1 MSENLPNQPFAHL
14 RLHTEFSIND
24 GIVTIKP
31 LIARLRKLSM
41 PAVAITDLAN
51 MFSLIK
57 FYSASLKAGIKPV
70 CGCDVLVESDDGSKQ
85 TRLVLLVKNEVGYL
99 SLTKLVSELYTENP
113 SQSEPVVRK
122 SQLLGRVDGLIALSG
137 AQNSDIGIAALAGEK
152 DLAKELLVE
161 WRQLF
166 PESFY
171 LELQRVGR
179 IEEEDYIDAA
189 VALAI
194 ETNTPVVATN
204 DVRFIDQDDFDAH
217 EVRVCINERRTLDD
231 SRRPHNYTN
240 QQYLKSG
247 AEMAELFSD
256 IPEALENAWEI
267 AKRCNLSLELDKP
280 CLPNYP
286 VPEGMSMEEYFSELS
301 FDGLRVRLRSLYGD
315 DYETKDVEKPY
326 WERLEFEL
334 GVINQMGFAGYF
346 LIVMEFIQWSK
357 DNDIPVG
364 PGRGSGAG
372 SIVAYALRIT
382 DLDPLKYDL
391 LFERFLNP
399 ERVSMPDFDVDFCME
414 GRDRVIAHVAELYG
428 KEAVSQII
436 TFGTMAAKAV
446 VRDVARVQGKP
457 YMLADKLSKLIP
469 FEPGITLKK
478 AFEAEP
484 LLGEFVASDEDAQ
497 EIMEMAYKLEGIT
510 RNVGKHAGGVVIAP
524 TKLTDFTPLYCD
536 ESGQGLVTQYDKN
549 DVETAG
555 LVKFDFL
562 GLRTLT
568 IIDWAVKMI
577 NARAGEDEPD
587 IDIAKLPL
595 TDERVY
601 RLLQKGETTAVF
613 QLESRGMK
621 DLIKRQVPNSFE
633 DIIALV
639 ALFRPGPLQSGMVDD
654 FIDRKHGR
662 TQVVYPHA
670 ELEPVLGNTYGVI
683 LYQEQVMQIAQVL
696 ANYSLAGADILRKAM
711 GKKNP
716 EVMAKQRSLFQEG
729 AEARGIDADL
739 AASIFDLMEKFAGY
753 GFNKSHSAA
762 YALVSYQTAWLK
774 THHPACFMAAVLTAE
789 MQNTDK
795 IVTLIDECR
804 SMKLVIV
811 PPDINRGQFNF
822 TVNEKDEIVY
832 GLGAIKGLGEGPVA
846 SILAAREE
854 RPFTNLLDICQRVDS
869 QNVNKRTMEA
879 LILSGS
885 LDNMVEGD
893 LDYARALL
901 SALLPQAMQAA
912 EQSSRNQASG
922 VADMFGEIAPAGTED
937 ADLSASNITV
947 HAWAEQHRLKVE
959 KETLGLWLSGHPI
972 EEFLGEL
979 SHITKNRLVN
989 LRPERVPQTIAGVL
1003 HSIRT
1008 MKNKAGDTIAFLVLD
1023 DGSARFEFSLFAK
1036 EYEKYRETLLKDVI
1050 MVVECTVS
1058 IDDYSGGMRGRGKSV
1073 MTLSEAR
1080 QRNAH
1085 RVALNLESE
1094 SLGSDFCEH
1103 LARILEPYRKQA
1115 EPVDLEE
1122 SVAAN
1127 ASGGGSAPAMSR
1139 AHPHPRQFS
1148 GNGHAASGAVDEGKG
1163 CQVMVRYQRSD
1174 SIGCIMLGQE
1184 WVVSPADDLI
1194 QRLRLEY
1201 GKDKVVLSYK

>member
-1 MSENLPNQPFAHL
+1 MSENSPKQSFAHL

-24 GIVTIKP
+24 GLVTIKP
-31 LIARLRKLSM
+31 LIAKLREHSM

-51 MFSLIK
+51 MFCLIK
-57 FYSASLKAGIKPV
+57 FYSAAIRAGIKPV
-70 CGCDVLVESDDGSKQ
+70 CGCDVLVESDDRSQQ
-85 TRLVLLVKNEVGYL
+85 TRLLLLVKDQTGYL
-99 SLTKLVSELYTENP
+99 SLTKLISELYTENP
-113 SQSEPVVRK
+113 GQSEPIIRK
-122 SQLLGRVDGLIALSG
+122 SMLAGRVDGLIALSG
-137 AQNSDIGIAALAGEK
+137 AQNSDVGAALLRGEPE
-152 DLAKELLVE
+152 LAKELLQQ
-161 WRQLF
+161 WQALF
-166 PESFY
+166 PDSFY
-171 LELQRVGR
+171 LELQRVGKP
-179 IEEEDYIDAA
+179 EEEDYIDAA
-189 VALAI
+189 VLLALGTAC
-194 ETNTPVVATN
+194 PVVATN

-231 SRRPHNYTN
+231 PRRPHNYTD
-240 QQYLKSG
+240 QQYLKSV
-247 AEMAELFSD
+247 AEMTELFAD

-267 AKRCNLSLELDKP
+267 VKRCNLSLDLGTP

-286 VPEGMSMEEYFSELS
+286 VPENMGMEQYFSDLS
-301 FDGLRVRLRSLYGD
+301 SEGLRKRLGSLYGE
-315 DYETKDVEKPY
+315 DYQSQGIEKPY
-326 WERLEFEL
+326 LERLEFEL
-334 GVINQMGFAGYF
+334 QVINQMGFAGYF

-357 DNDIPVG
+357 DNGIPVG

-372 SIVAYALRIT
+372 SIVAYALGIT

-414 GRDRVIAHVAELYG
+414 GRDKVIQHVAELYG
-428 KEAVSQII
+428 KDAVSQII

-457 YMLADKLSKLIP
+457 YALADKLSKLIP
-469 FEPGITLKK
+469 FEPGMTLKK
-478 AFEAEP
+478 AFEDEP
-484 LLGEFVASDEDAQ
+484 LLGEFVDSDEDAQ
-497 EIMEMAYKLEGIT
+497 EIMEMAFKLEGIT

-524 TKLTDFTPLYCD
+524 TKLIDFTPLYCD
-536 ESGQGLVTQYDKN
+536 ESGQGLVTQFDKN

-577 NARAGEDEPD
+577 NDRAADEDAKVD
-587 IDIAKLPL
+587 ITQLPL
-595 TDERVY
+595 TDEKVY
-601 RLLQKGETTAVF
+601 KLLQQGETTAVF

-621 DLIKRQVPNSFE
+621 DLIKRQVPNCFE

-654 FIDRKHGR
+654 FIDRKHGLK
-662 TQVVYPHA
+662 QVEYPHP
-670 ELEPVLGNTYGVI
+670 ELEPVLSNTYGVI

-711 GKKNP
+711 GKKKP
-716 EVMAKQRSLFQEG
+716 EEMAKQRSLFMSG
-729 AEARGIDADL
+729 AEARGIDATL
-739 AASIFDLMEKFAGY
+739 AGSIFDLMEKFAGY

-774 THHPACFMAAVLTAE
+774 THHPACFMAAVLSAD

-804 SMKLVIV
+804 SMELVIV

-822 TVNEKDEIVY
+822 TVNDDDEIIY
-832 GLGAIKGLGEGPVA
+832 GLGAIKGLGEGPVD
-846 SILAAREE
+846 SILAARKE
-854 RPFTNLLDICQRVDS
+854 RPFANLLDICQRVDS

-879 LILSGS
+879 LIRSGT
-885 LDNMVEGD
+885 LDNMVEGNI
-893 LDYARALL
+893 DYSRALL
-901 SALLPQAMQAA
+901 SAMLPQAMQAA
-912 EQSSRNQASG
+912 EQSSRNQACG
-922 VADMFGEIAPAGTED
+922 VDDMFGEIAPAGTED

-947 HAWAEQHRLKVE
+947 RAWAEQHRLNLE

-972 EEFLGEL
+972 DEFLPEL
-979 SHITKNRLVN
+979 KHITRDRLVN
-989 LRPERVPQTIAGVL
+989 LRPERAPQTVAGVL

-1023 DGSARFEFSLFAK
+1023 DRSARFEVSLFAK
-1036 EYEKYRETLLKDVI
+1036 EYEQYRETLQKDVI
-1050 MVVECTVS
+1050 MVVECSVS
-1058 IDDYSGGMRGRGKSV
+1058 VDDYSGGMRGRAKSV

-1080 QRNAH
+1080 KRHAH
-1085 RVALNLESE
+1085 RLAVNLQAE
-1094 SLGSDFCEH
+1094 LLPRGFCEH
-1103 LARILEPYRKQA
+1103 LAQILEPYRKSTRPKA
-1115 EPVDLEE
+1115 MLPAVANGVDGNK
-1122 SVAAN
+1122 VINGA
-1127 ASGGGSAPAMSR
+1127 
-1139 AHPHPRQFS
+1139 
-1148 GNGHAASGAVDEGKG
+1148 GNGYSPESDSPESEG
-1163 CQVMVRYQRSD
+1163 CQVMVQYQRAD

-1184 WVVSPADDLI
+1184 WAVLPSDELI

>member
-70 CGCDVLVESDDGSKQ
+70 CGCDVLVESDDGAKQ

-99 SLTKLVSELYTENP
+99 SLTKLISELYTENP

-122 SQLLGRVDGLIALSG
+122 SQLRGRVDGLIALSG

-152 DLAKELLVE
+152 ELAKKLLVE

-179 IEEEDYIDAA
+179 VEEEDYIDAA
-189 VALAI
+189 VALAL

-256 IPEALENAWEI
+256 IPEALENSWEI

-286 VPEGMSMEEYFSELS
+286 VPEGMSMEEYFSELGS
-301 FDGLRVRLRSLYGD
+301 DGLRVRLRSLYGD

-484 LLGEFVASDEDAQ
+484 LLGEFVDSDEDAQ

-577 NARAGEDEPD
+577 NARAGEDEPA

-670 ELEPVLGNTYGVI
+670 ELEPVLANTYGVI

-716 EVMAKQRSLFQEG
+716 EVMAKQRSLFQAG

-822 TVNEKDEIVY
+822 TVNENDEIVY
-832 GLGAIKGLGEGPVA
+832 GLGAIKGLGEGPVG

-854 RPFTNLLDICQRVDS
+854 RLFTNLLDICQRVDS

-879 LILSGS
+879 LILSGA

-912 EQSSRNQASG
+912 EQSSRNQAGG

-947 HAWAEQHRLKVE
+947 RAWAEQHRLKVE

-972 EEFLGEL
+972 DEFLGEL

-1073 MTLSEAR
+1073 MTLSEER
-1080 QRNAH
+1080 KRNAH

-1103 LARILEPYRKQA
+1103 LARILEPYRKPA
-1115 EPVDLEE
+1115 ELVDSEE
-1122 SVAAN
+1122 TAA
-1127 ASGGGSAPAMSR
+1127 ASGSGGGSGPAMSR
-1139 AHPHPRQFS
+1139 AHPHPGQFP
-1148 GNGHAASGAVDEGKG
+1148 GNCHAASAADDVGEG

>member
-1 MSENLPNQPFAHL
+1 MSENSTHQSFAHL

-24 GIVTIKP
+24 GLVTVKP
-31 LIARLRKLSM
+31 LIARLRALSM
-41 PAVAITDLAN
+41 PAVAITDLSN

-57 FYSASLKAGIKPV
+57 FYSAALKTGIKPV
-70 CGCDVLVESDDGSKQ
+70 CGCDVLVESDDRSKQ
-85 TRLVLLVKNEVGYL
+85 TRLVLLVKNQAGYL
-99 SLTKLVSELYTENP
+99 SLTKLISELYTENP

-122 SQLLGRVDGLIALSG
+122 SALAGRVDGLIALSG
-137 AQNSDIGIAALAGEK
+137 AQNSDVGSALLAEEPE
-152 DLAKELLVE
+152 LAKKLLQQWQE
-161 WRQLF
+161 LF
-166 PESFY
+166 PDSFY
-171 LELQRVGR
+171 LELQRVGKP
-179 IEEEDYIDAA
+179 EEEDYIDAA
-189 VALAI
+189 VLLAL
-194 ETNTPVVATN
+194 ETACPVVASN

-217 EVRVCINERRTLDD
+217 EVRVCINERRTLNDP
-231 SRRPHNYTN
+231 RRPHNYTE
-240 QQYLKSG
+240 QQYLKS
-247 AEMAELFSD
+247 AQEMAKLFED
-256 IPEALENAWEI
+256 IPEAIENAWEI
-267 AKRCNLSLELDKP
+267 VKRCNLTLKLGKP

-286 VPEGMSMEEYFSELS
+286 VPDNMEMEQYFSDLS
-301 FDGLRVRLRSLYGD
+301 SEGLKKRLSSLYGE
-315 DYETKDVEKPY
+315 DYQSQDIEQPY
-326 WERLEFEL
+326 WERLRFEL

-346 LIVMEFIQWSK
+346 LIVMEFIQWSR
-357 DNDIPVG
+357 DNGIPVG

-372 SIVAYALRIT
+372 SIVAYALGIT

-414 GRDRVIAHVAELYG
+414 GRDRVIQHVAELYG
-428 KEAVSQII
+428 KDAVAQII

-446 VRDVARVQGKP
+446 VRDVARVQSKP
-457 YMLADKLSKLIP
+457 YALADKLSKLIP
-469 FEPGITLKK
+469 FEPGMTLKK
-478 AFEAEP
+478 AFEVEP
-484 LLGEFVASDEDAQ
+484 LLGEFVDSDEDAQ

-536 ESGQGLVTQYDKN
+536 EAGQGLVTQFDKN

-577 NARAGEDEPD
+577 NARAAEGEAKVD
-587 IDIAKLPL
+587 ISRLPL
-595 TDERVY
+595 TDEKVY
-601 RLLQKGETTAVF
+601 KLLQKGETTAIF

-621 DLIKRQVPNSFE
+621 DLIKRQVPNCFE

-662 TQVVYPHA
+662 TRVVYPHP
-670 ELEPVLGNTYGVI
+670 ELEPVLSNTYGVI

-716 EVMAKQRSLFQEG
+716 QEMAKQRSLFLAG
-729 AEARGIDADL
+729 AAARDIDADL
-739 AASIFDLMEKFAGY
+739 AESIFDLMEKFAGY

-774 THHPACFMAAVLTAE
+774 THYPACFMAAVLSAD

-811 PPDINRGQFNF
+811 PPDVNRGQFNF
-822 TVNEKDEIVY
+822 TVNDRDEIVY
-832 GLGAIKGLGEGPVA
+832 GLGAIKGLGEGPVD
-846 SILAAREE
+846 SILAAREQ

-879 LILSGS
+879 LIRSGA
-885 LDNMVEGD
+885 LDNMVAGD
-893 LDYARALL
+893 LDYSRALL

-912 EQSSRNQASG
+912 EQSNRNHASG
-922 VADMFGEIAPAGTED
+922 VDDMFGEIAPAGTED
-937 ADLSASNITV
+937 ADLSASNIKV
-947 HAWAEQHRLKVE
+947 RAWAEQHRLNVE

-972 EEFLGEL
+972 DEFLPEL
-979 SHITKNRLVN
+979 SHITKDRLVN
-989 LRPERVPQTIAGVL
+989 LRPERGPQTVAGVL

-1023 DGSARFEFSLFAK
+1023 DRSARLEVSLFAK
-1036 EYEKYRETLLKDVI
+1036 EYEKYRETLQKDLI
-1050 MVVECTVS
+1050 MVVECTVNV
-1058 IDDYSGGMRGRGKSV
+1058 DDYSGGMRGRGKSV

-1080 QRNAH
+1080 KRYAH
-1085 RVALNLESE
+1085 RVALNLQAE
-1094 SLGSDFCEH
+1094 SLSSGFCEH
-1103 LARILEPYRKQA
+1103 LARILEPYRKPNVHPA
-1115 EPVDLEE
+1115 SVEPVSSLPAAGVDRSSGQNEGR
-1122 SVAAN
+1122 SVNFGNNGQLQSPAEAE
-1127 ASGGGSAPAMSR
+1127 AP
-1139 AHPHPRQFS
+1139 
-1148 GNGHAASGAVDEGKG
+1148 G

-1184 WVVSPADDLI
+1184 WTVSPADDLI

>member
-1 MSENLPNQPFAHL
+1 MSENLPNPPFVHL

-57 FYSASLKAGIKPV
+57 FYTASLKAGIKPV

-99 SLTKLVSELYTENP
+99 SLTKLISELYTENP
-113 SQSEPVVRK
+113 SQSEPSVYK
-122 SQLLGRVDGLIALSG
+122 SQLAGRVDGLIALSG
-137 AQNSDIGIAALAGEK
+137 AQNSDIGLALLAGEK
-152 DLAKELLVE
+152 DLAKELLAE
-161 WRQLF
+161 WELLF
-166 PESFY
+166 PQSFY
-171 LELQRVGR
+171 LELQRVGKA
-179 IEEEDYIDAA
+179 EEEDYIDAA

-194 ETNTPVVATN
+194 ETNSPVVATN

-231 SRRPHNYTN
+231 SRRPRNYTD
-240 QQYLKSG
+240 QQYLKSRE
-247 AEMAELFSD
+247 EMGELFSD
-256 IPEALENAWEI
+256 IPEALENSWEI
-267 AKRCNLSLELDKP
+267 VKRCNLSLVLNKP

-286 VPEGMSMEEYFSELS
+286 VPEGMDMEQYFSELS
-301 FDGLRVRLRSLYGD
+301 SDGLIQRLRSLYGD

-326 WERLEFEL
+326 WERLKFEL

-372 SIVAYALRIT
+372 SIVAYSLRIT

-399 ERVSMPDFDVDFCME
+399 ERVSMPDFDVDFCIE

-428 KEAVSQII
+428 KDAVSQII

-478 AFEAEP
+478 AFEVEP
-484 LLGEFVASDEDAQ
+484 LLGEFVDSDEDAQ

-536 ESGQGLVTQYDKN
+536 ESGQGLVTQFDKN

-568 IIDWAVKMI
+568 IIDCAVKMI
-577 NARAGEDEPD
+577 NARAAEGEPLVD
-587 IDIAKLPL
+587 ISKLLL

-601 RLLQKGETTAVF
+601 RLLQQGKTTAIF

-621 DLIKRQVPNSFE
+621 DLIKRQVPGSFE

-716 EVMAKQRSLFQEG
+716 EVMAKQRSLFQAG

-804 SMKLVIV
+804 SMQLVIV

-822 TVNEKDEIVY
+822 TVNEKEEIVY
-832 GLGAIKGLGEGPVA
+832 GLGAIKGLGEGPVC
-846 SILAAREE
+846 SILAAREAG
-854 RPFTNLLDICQRVDS
+854 PFMNLLDICHRVDT

-879 LILSGS
+879 LVRSGA

-922 VADMFGEIAPAGTED
+922 VEDMFGEIAPAGTED

-947 HAWAEQHRLKVE
+947 RAWAEQHRLKVE

-972 EEFLGEL
+972 DEFLDEL

-989 LRPERVPQTIAGVL
+989 LRPERGPQTIAGVL

-1023 DGSARFEFSLFAK
+1023 DSSARFEFSLFAK
-1036 EYEKYRETLLKDVI
+1036 EYEKYRETLHKDVI
-1050 MVVECTVS
+1050 MVVECAVS

-1073 MTLSEAR
+1073 MTLSQAR
-1080 QRNAH
+1080 KRNAH

-1094 SLGSDFCEH
+1094 SLSSDFCEH
-1103 LARILEPYRKQA
+1103 LARILEPYRK
-1115 EPVDLEE
+1115 PVEVLEVE
-1122 SVAAN
+1122 GVAV
-1127 ASGGGSAPAMSR
+1127 ASGSEGSSAAGISTR
-1139 AHPHPRQFS
+1139 HQHAGQFPPNS
-1148 GNGHAASGAVDEGKG
+1148 HAVWGAADEGEG
-1163 CQVMVRYQRSD
+1163 CQVMVRYQRAD

>member
-1 MSENLPNQPFAHL
+1 MSENSPNLPFVHL

-24 GIVTIKP
+24 GIVAIEP
-31 LIARLRKLSM
+31 LIAKLREFSM

-57 FYSASLKAGIKPV
+57 FYTSSLKAGIKPV
-70 CGCDVLVESDDGSKQ
+70 CGCDVLVESDDQSKQ
-85 TRLVLLVKNEVGYL
+85 TRLVLLVKNKVGYL
-99 SLTKLVSELYTENP
+99 SLTKLISELYTENL
-113 SQSEPVVRK
+113 SQSEPALRK
-122 SQLLGRVDGLIALSG
+122 SQLTGRVDGLIALSG
-137 AQNSDIGIAALAGEK
+137 AQNSDIGLALLADEK
-152 DLAKELLVE
+152 DLAKELLAE
-161 WRQLF
+161 WQQLF

-171 LELQRVGR
+171 LELQRVGKA
-179 IEEEDYIDAA
+179 EEEDYIDAA

-204 DVRFIDQDDFDAH
+204 DVRFIHQDDFDAH

-231 SRRPHNYTN
+231 SRRPHNYTD
-240 QQYLKSG
+240 QQYLKTG
-247 AEMAELFSD
+247 YEMAELFSD
-256 IPEALENAWEI
+256 IPEALENAWEVV
-267 AKRCNLSLELDKP
+267 KRCNLSLVLDKP

-286 VPEGMSMEEYFSELS
+286 VPEDMGMEEYFSKLS
-301 FDGLRVRLRSLYGD
+301 SEGLRERLRSLYGL
-315 DYETKDVEKPY
+315 DYETKGVEKAY
-326 WERLEFEL
+326 WERLKFEL

-372 SIVAYALRIT
+372 SIVAYVLRIT

-399 ERVSMPDFDVDFCME
+399 ERVSMPDFDVDFCTE
-414 GRDRVIAHVAELYG
+414 GRDRVIQHVTDLYG
-428 KEAVSQII
+428 KDAVSQII

-478 AFEAEP
+478 AFEIEP
-484 LLGEFVASDEDAQ
+484 LLGEFVDSDEDAQ

-536 ESGQGLVTQYDKN
+536 ESGQGLVTQFDKN

-577 NARAGEDEPD
+577 NARAAEGEPPVD
-587 IDIAKLPL
+587 ITKLPL

-601 RLLQKGETTAVF
+601 RLLQKGETTAIF
-613 QLESRGMK
+613 QLESRGMQ

-670 ELEPVLGNTYGVI
+670 ELEQVLGNTYGVI
-683 LYQEQVMQIAQVL
+683 LYQEQVMQIAQIL

-711 GKKNP
+711 GKKDP
-716 EVMAKQRSLFQEG
+716 DVMARQRALFQEG

-774 THHPACFMAAVLTAE
+774 THHPACFMAAVLTADME
-789 MQNTDK
+789 KTDK
-795 IVTLIDECR
+795 VVILINECR
-804 SMKLVIV
+804 SMKLTIV
-811 PPDINRGQFNF
+811 PPDINLGQFNF
-822 TVNEKDEIVY
+822 TVNEKGEIVY
-832 GLGAIKGLGEGPVA
+832 GLGAIKGLGEGPVG
-846 SILAAREE
+846 SILAAREDK
-854 RPFTNLLDICQRVDS
+854 PFTNLLDLCQRVNK

-879 LILSGS
+879 LIRSGA
-885 LDNMVEGD
+885 LDNMVEGN

-922 VADMFGEIAPAGTED
+922 VEDMFGEIAPAGTEN

-947 HAWAEQHRLKVE
+947 RAWAEQHRLKLG

-972 EEFLGEL
+972 DEFLEEL
-979 SHITKNRLVN
+979 SHITKTRLIN
-989 LRPERVPQTIAGVL
+989 LRPERGPQSIAGVL

-1023 DGSARFEFSLFAK
+1023 DSSSRFEFSLFAK
-1036 EYEKYRETLLKDVI
+1036 EYEKYREVLQKDVI

-1058 IDDYSGGMRGRGKSV
+1058 IDDYSGGMRGRGKSI
-1073 MTLSEAR
+1073 MTLSQTRKLNAR
-1080 QRNAH
+1080 C
-1085 RVALNLESE
+1085 VALNLESK
-1094 SLGSDFCEH
+1094 SLDSDFCEH
-1103 LARILEPYRKQA
+1103 LARILEPYRKPA
-1115 EPVDLEE
+1115 GLLDVEGS
-1122 SVAAN
+1122 SVAN
-1127 ASGGGSAPAMSR
+1127 GSGGSSASSTKAP
-1139 AHPHPRQFS
+1139 HPHTKPFTSIGQVTW
-1148 GNGHAASGAVDEGKG
+1148 GAVDEGEG
-1163 CQVMVRYQRSD
+1163 CKVVVRYQRAD
-1174 SIGCIMLGQE
+1174 SVGCIVLGQE
-1184 WVVSPADDLI
+1184 WIVSPADELI

>member
-1 MSENLPNQPFAHL
+1 MSEKLPNQPFAHL

-24 GIVTIKP
+24 GLVTIKP
-31 LIARLRKLSM
+31 LIAKLRELSM
-41 PAVAITDLAN
+41 PAVAVTDLAN

-70 CGCDVLVESDDGSKQ
+70 CGCDVLVESDDRSKQ
-85 TRLVLLVKNEVGYL
+85 TRLVLLVKNEGGYL

-122 SQLLGRVDGLIALSG
+122 SQLAGRVDGLIALSG
-137 AQNSDIGIAALAGEK
+137 AQNSDIGLALLAGEK
-152 DLAKELLVE
+152 NLAKKLLDE
-161 WRQLF
+161 WRELF
-166 PESFY
+166 ADSFY

-179 IEEEDYIDAA
+179 VEEEDYIDGA

-194 ETNTPVVATN
+194 ETDTPVVATN
-204 DVRFIDQDDFDAH
+204 DVRFIAQDDFDAH

-240 QQYLKSG
+240 QQYLKTS
-247 AEMAELFSD
+247 AEMATLFSD

-267 AKRCNLSLELDKP
+267 VKRCNLSLELDKP

-286 VPEGMSMEEYFSELS
+286 VPEGMGMEQYFSELS
-301 FDGLRVRLRSLYGD
+301 SEGLRERLCSLYGD

-372 SIVAYALRIT
+372 SIVAYALKIT

-399 ERVSMPDFDVDFCME
+399 ERVSMPDFDVDFCIE
-414 GRDRVIAHVAELYG
+414 GRDRVIQHVAELYG
-428 KEAVSQII
+428 KDAVSQII

-478 AFEAEP
+478 AFEVEP
-484 LLGEFVASDEDAQ
+484 LLGEFVDSDEDAQ

-536 ESGQGLVTQYDKN
+536 EAGQGLVTQFDKN

-577 NARAGEDEPD
+577 NGRAAEGVPPVD
-587 IDIAKLPL
+587 ISKLPL
-595 TDERVY
+595 NDERVY
-601 RLLQKGETTAVF
+601 RLLQKGETTAIF

-662 TQVVYPHA
+662 TQVVYPHE
-670 ELEPVLGNTYGVI
+670 ELAPVLSNTYGVI

-716 EVMAKQRSLFQEG
+716 EVMARQRTLFQQG

-774 THHPACFMAAVLTAE
+774 THYPACFMAAVLTAE

-832 GLGAIKGLGEGPVA
+832 GLGAIKGLGEGPVG

-854 RPFTNLLDICQRVDS
+854 RLFTNLLDICQRVDS

-879 LILSGS
+879 LIRSGA

-893 LDYARALL
+893 LDYARSLL

-922 VADMFGEIAPAGTED
+922 VEDMFGEIAPAGTED

-947 HAWAEQHRLKVE
+947 RAWAEQHRLKVE

-972 EEFLGEL
+972 DEFLDEL

-989 LRPERVPQTIAGVL
+989 LRPERGPQTIAGVL

-1023 DGSARFEFSLFAK
+1023 DSSARFEFSLFAK
-1036 EYEKYRETLLKDVI
+1036 EYEKYRETLQKDVI
-1050 MVVECTVS
+1050 VVVECTVS

-1080 QRNAH
+1080 KRNAY

-1094 SLGSDFCEH
+1094 SLGSDFCKHLEH
-1103 LARILEPYRKQA
+1103 ILEPYRKPA
-1115 EPVDLEE
+1115 EIVELAGSAAANGADSG
-1122 SVAAN
+1122 SVAGMN
-1127 ASGGGSAPAMSR
+1127 NR
-1139 AHPHPRQFS
+1139 HPHPGQFS
-1148 GNGHAASGAVDEGKG
+1148 PNGPAAWGAADEGEG

-1184 WVVSPADDLI
+1184 WAVSPADDLI

>member
-1 MSENLPNQPFAHL
+1 MSENSPNQPFAHL

-24 GIVTIKP
+24 GLVTINP
-31 LIARLRKLSM
+31 LIAKLRELSM

-57 FYSASLKAGIKPV
+57 FYSASLRAGIKPV
-70 CGCDVLVESDDGSKQ
+70 CGCDVLVESDDRSKQ
-85 TRLVLLVKNEVGYL
+85 TRLVLLVRNEVGYL
-99 SLTKLVSELYTENP
+99 SLTKLISELYTENP
-113 SQSEPVVRK
+113 NQTEPVVRK
-122 SQLLGRVDGLIALSG
+122 SQLEGRVEGLIALSG
-137 AQNSDIGIAALAGEK
+137 AQHSDVGLALLAGEK
-152 DLAKELLVE
+152 ELAKELLAE

-166 PESFY
+166 PDSFY

-179 IEEEDYIDAA
+179 IEEEDYIEAA
-189 VALAI
+189 IALAI

-240 QQYLKSG
+240 QQYLKSSS
-247 AEMAELFSD
+247 EMAELFND
-256 IPEALENAWEI
+256 VPEALENAWEI
-267 AKRCNLSLELDKP
+267 VKRCNLSLVLDKP

-286 VPEGMSMEEYFSELS
+286 VPAGMGMEQYFSELS
-301 FDGLRVRLRSLYGD
+301 SEGLRARLRSLYGD
-315 DYETKDVEKPY
+315 DYESKDVEKPY

-357 DNDIPVG
+357 DNGIPVG

-414 GRDRVIAHVAELYG
+414 GRDRVIQHVAELYG
-428 KEAVSQII
+428 KDAVSQII

-457 YMLADKLSKLIP
+457 YALADKLSKLIP

-484 LLGEFVASDEDAQ
+484 MLGEFVDSDEDAQ

-536 ESGQGLVTQYDKN
+536 ESGQGLVTQFDKN

-577 NARAGEDEPD
+577 NERAAEGVPPVD
-587 IDIAKLPL
+587 ITTLPL

-621 DLIKRQVPNSFE
+621 DLIKRQVPNCFE

-662 TQVVYPHA
+662 TQVVYPHP
-670 ELEPVLGNTYGVI
+670 ELEPVLSNTYGVI

-716 EVMAKQRSLFQEG
+716 EVMAKQRTLFQEG
-729 AEARGIDADL
+729 AEARAIDADL

-774 THHPACFMAAVLTAE
+774 THYPACFMAAVLSAD

-832 GLGAIKGLGEGPVA
+832 GLGAIKGLGEGPVG

-854 RPFTNLLDICQRVDS
+854 KPFTNLLDICQRVDT

-879 LILSGS
+879 LIRSGA
-885 LDNMVEGD
+885 LDNMVEGE

-901 SALLPQAMQAA
+901 SAMLPQAMQAA
-912 EQSSRNQASG
+912 EQASRNQASG
-922 VADMFGEIAPAGTED
+922 VDDMFGEIAPAGTED

-947 HAWAEQHRLKVE
+947 RAWAEQHRLSVE

-972 EEFLGEL
+972 DEFLDEL
-979 SHITKNRLVN
+979 SHITKDRLVN
-989 LRPERVPQTIAGVL
+989 LRPERGPQTIAGVL

-1023 DGSARFEFSLFAK
+1023 DRSARFELSLFAK
-1036 EYEKYRETLLKDVI
+1036 EYEKYRETLQKDVI

-1080 QRNAH
+1080 KRNAH
-1085 RVALNLESE
+1085 RVAVNLESE
-1094 SLGSDFCEH
+1094 SLSSNFCEH
-1103 LARILEPYRKQA
+1103 LARILEPYRKPA
-1115 EPVDLEE
+1115 EASLTQD
-1122 SVAAN
+1122 SVATVNMVSNGSAQQQPPPPPP
-1127 ASGGGSAPAMSR
+1127 SQFPGGGSVLEP
-1139 AHPHPRQFS
+1139 
-1148 GNGHAASGAVDEGKG
+1148 GADEGGG

-1174 SIGCIMLGQE
+1174 SIGCIMLGDE
-1184 WVVSPADDLI
+1184 WVVSPTDDLI

>member
-1 MSENLPNQPFAHL
+1 MSENLPNPPFAHL

-31 LIARLRKLSM
+31 LIARLRENSM

-57 FYSASLKAGIKPV
+57 FYTASLKAGIKPV

-85 TRLVLLVKNEVGYL
+85 TRLVLLVKSQAGYL
-99 SLTKLVSELYTENP
+99 SLTKLISELYTENP
-113 SQSEPVVRK
+113 SQSEPCVCK
-122 SQLLGRVDGLIALSG
+122 SQLAGRVDGLIALSG
-137 AQNSDIGIAALAGEK
+137 AQNSDIGQALLADEK

-161 WRQLF
+161 WQQLF
-166 PESFY
+166 PENFY
-171 LELQRVGR
+171 LELQRVGKA
-179 IEEEDYIDAA
+179 EEEDYIDAA

-204 DVRFIDQDDFDAH
+204 DVRFLDQNDFDAH

-231 SRRPHNYTN
+231 SRRPHNYTD
-240 QQYLKSG
+240 QQYLKTRD
-247 AEMAELFSD
+247 EMGELFSD
-256 IPEALENAWEI
+256 IPEALENSWEI
-267 AKRCNLSLELDKP
+267 VKRCNLSLVLDKP

-286 VPEGMSMEEYFSELS
+286 VPKGMDMEQYFSELS
-301 FDGLRVRLRSLYGD
+301 SDGLRDRLRSLFGD

-399 ERVSMPDFDVDFCME
+399 ERVSMPDFDVDFCIE

-469 FEPGITLKK
+469 FEPGMTLKK
-478 AFEAEP
+478 AFEVEP
-484 LLGEFVASDEDAQ
+484 LLGEFVDSDEDAQ

-536 ESGQGLVTQYDKN
+536 ESGQGLVTQFDKN

-577 NARAGEDEPD
+577 NARAADGVPPVD
-587 IDIAKLPL
+587 ITKLPL

-601 RLLQKGETTAVF
+601 RLLQKGETTAIF

-662 TQVVYPHA
+662 THVVYPHA

-711 GKKNP
+711 GKKDP
-716 EVMAKQRSLFQEG
+716 AVMAKQRTLFQTG

-774 THHPACFMAAVLTAE
+774 THYPACFMAAVLTAE

-811 PPDINRGQFNF
+811 PPDINLGQFNF

-832 GLGAIKGLGEGPVA
+832 GLGAIKGLGEGPVG
-846 SILAAREE
+846 SILAARQEL
-854 RPFTNLLDICQRVDS
+854 PFTNLLDICQRVDK

-879 LILSGS
+879 LIRSGA

-893 LDYARALL
+893 LDYARSLL

-922 VADMFGEIAPAGTED
+922 VEDMFGDIAPAGTED

-947 HAWAEQHRLKVE
+947 LAWAEQHRLKVE

-972 EEFLGEL
+972 DEFLDEL

-989 LRPERVPQTIAGVL
+989 LRPERGPQTIAGVL

-1023 DGSARFEFSLFAK
+1023 DSSSRFEFSLFAK
-1036 EYEKYRETLLKDVI
+1036 EYEQYRETLVKDVI
-1050 MVVECTVS
+1050 MVVECAVS
-1058 IDDYSGGMRGRGKSV
+1058 TDDYSGGMRGRGKSI
-1073 MTLSEAR
+1073 MTLSQAR
-1080 QRNAH
+1080 KRNAH
-1085 RVALNLESE
+1085 RLALNLESA
-1094 SLGSDFCEH
+1094 SLGSDFCAH
-1103 LARILEPYRKQA
+1103 LARILEPYRKPA
-1115 EPVDLEE
+1115 ELAEVEN
-1122 SVAAN
+1122 SATAN
-1127 ASGGGSAPAMSR
+1127 GLGGSSAPGISTR
-1139 AHPHPRQFS
+1139 HPHPGQFP
-1148 GNGHAASGAVDEGKG
+1148 ASAQPAWGTADAGEG

>member
-31 LIARLRKLSM
+31 LIARLRELSM

-57 FYSASLKAGIKPV
+57 FYTASLSSGIKPV

-99 SLTKLVSELYTENP
+99 SLTKLISELYTENR
-113 SQSEPVVRK
+113 SQSEPSVCK
-122 SQLLGRVDGLIALSG
+122 SQLAGRVDGLIALSG
-137 AQNSDIGIAALAGEK
+137 AQNSDIGLALLADEK
-152 DLAKELLVE
+152 DLAKELLAE
-161 WRQLF
+161 WEELF
-166 PESFY
+166 PQSFY
-171 LELQRVGR
+171 LELQRVGKV
-179 IEEEDYIDAA
+179 EEEDYIDAA

-194 ETNTPVVATN
+194 ETNSPVVATN

-231 SRRPHNYTN
+231 SRRPHNYTD
-240 QQYLKSG
+240 QQYLKTRD
-247 AEMAELFSD
+247 EMAQLFSD
-256 IPEALENAWEI
+256 IPEALENSWEI
-267 AKRCNLSLELDKP
+267 VKRCNLSLVLDKP

-286 VPEGMSMEEYFSELS
+286 VPEGMSMEQYFSELS
-301 FDGLRVRLRSLYGD
+301 SDGLRERLRSLFGA
-315 DYETKDVEKPY
+315 DYEAKDVEKPY

-399 ERVSMPDFDVDFCME
+399 ERVSMPDFDVDFCIE
-414 GRDRVIAHVAELYG
+414 GRDRVIQHVAELYG
-428 KEAVSQII
+428 KDAVSQII

-478 AFEAEP
+478 AFEVEP
-484 LLGEFVASDEDAQ
+484 LLGEFVDSDEDAQ

-536 ESGQGLVTQYDKN
+536 ESGQGLVTQFDKN

-568 IIDWAVKMI
+568 IIDCAVKMI
-577 NARAGEDEPD
+577 NARAAEGEPSVD
-587 IDIAKLPL
+587 ITKLPL

-601 RLLQKGETTAVF
+601 RLLQKGKTTAIF

-621 DLIKRQVPNSFE
+621 DLIKRQVPSSFE

-716 EVMAKQRSLFQEG
+716 EVMAKQRSLFQTG

-804 SMKLVIV
+804 SMQLVIV

-832 GLGAIKGLGEGPVA
+832 GLGAIRGLGEGPVG

-854 RPFTNLLDICQRVDS
+854 RPFTNLLDICQRVDT
-869 QNVNKRTMEA
+869 QNVNRRTMEA
-879 LILSGS
+879 LVRSGA

-922 VADMFGEIAPAGTED
+922 VEDMFGEIAPAGTED

-947 HAWAEQHRLKVE
+947 RAWAEQHRLKVE
-959 KETLGLWLSGHPI
+959 KDTLGLWLSGHPI
-972 EEFLGEL
+972 DEFLDEL

-989 LRPERVPQTIAGVL
+989 LRPERGPQTIAGVL

-1023 DGSARFEFSLFAK
+1023 DSSGRFEFSLFAK
-1036 EYEKYRETLLKDVI
+1036 EYEKYRETLHKDVI
-1050 MVVECTVS
+1050 MVVECAVS

-1073 MTLSEAR
+1073 MTLSQAR
-1080 QRNAH
+1080 KRNAH
-1085 RVALNLESE
+1085 RVALNLESG
-1094 SLGSDFCEH
+1094 SLGSNFCEH
-1103 LARILEPYRKQA
+1103 LARILEPYRKPA
-1115 EPVDLEE
+1115 ELLELE
-1122 SVAAN
+1122 GAVVAT
-1127 ASGGGSAPAMSR
+1127 GVGGSSIPGIDTR
-1139 AHPHPRQFS
+1139 HQHPGQFPPS
-1148 GNGHAASGAVDEGKG
+1148 GHADWGSVDEGEG
-1163 CQVMVRYQRSD
+1163 CQVMVRYQRAD

>member
-1 MSENLPNQPFAHL
+1 MSENSPNTPFAHL

-24 GIVTIKP
+24 GLVTIKP
-31 LIARLRKLSM
+31 LIKKLRELSM
-41 PAVAITDLAN
+41 PSVAITDLAN

-57 FYSASLKAGIKPV
+57 FYSAALKAGIKPV
-70 CGCDVLVESDDGSKQ
+70 CGCDVLVESDDRSQQ
-85 TRLVLLVKNEVGYL
+85 TRLVLLVKDEAGYL
-99 SLTKLVSELYTENP
+99 SLTNLVSELYTENP

-122 SQLLGRVDGLIALSG
+122 SALAGRVDGLIALSG
-137 AQNSDIGIAALAGEK
+137 AQNSDIGTALLAGEK
-152 DLAKELLVE
+152 GLAEKLLHE
-161 WRQLF
+161 WQELF
-166 PESFY
+166 PGSFY

-179 IEEEDYIDAA
+179 PEEEDYIDAA
-189 VALAI
+189 IALALK
-194 ETNTPVVATN
+194 TGTPVVATN
-204 DVRFIDQDDFDAH
+204 DVRFIDEDDFDAH

-240 QQYLKSG
+240 QQYLKSS

-267 AKRCNLSLELDKP
+267 VKRCNLVLELGKP

-286 VPEGMSMEEYFSELS
+286 VPEGMSMEQYFSDLS
-301 FDGLRVRLRSLYGD
+301 SDGLRARLRSLYGD
-315 DYETKDVEKPY
+315 DYESKDVEQPY
-326 WERLEFEL
+326 WERLKFEL
-334 GVINQMGFAGYF
+334 DVINQMGFAGYF

-414 GRDRVIAHVAELYG
+414 GRDRVIQHVAELYG
-428 KEAVSQII
+428 KDAVSQII

-457 YMLADKLSKLIP
+457 YALADKLSKLIP

-478 AFEAEP
+478 AFEVEP
-484 LLGEFVASDEDAQ
+484 LLGEFVDSDEDAQ

-536 ESGQGLVTQYDKN
+536 EAGQGLVTQFDKN

-577 NARAGEDEPD
+577 NDRAAEGAEPVD
-587 IDIAKLPL
+587 ITRLPL
-595 TDERVY
+595 TDDRVY
-601 RLLQKGETTAVF
+601 RLLQKGETTAIF

-621 DLIKRQVPNSFE
+621 DLIKRQVPNCFE

-662 TQVVYPHA
+662 TKVVYPHP
-670 ELEPVLGNTYGVI
+670 ELEPVLSNTYGVI

-711 GKKNP
+711 GKKKP
-716 EVMAKQRSLFQEG
+716 DEMAKQRSLFQAG
-729 AEARGIDADL
+729 AEKRGIDADL

-774 THHPACFMAAVLTAE
+774 THYPACFMAAVLSAD

-811 PPDINRGQFNF
+811 PPDINLGQFNF
-822 TVNEKDEIVY
+822 TVNDRDEIVY
-832 GLGAIKGLGEGPVA
+832 GLGAIKGLGEGPVG
-846 SILAAREE
+846 SILAARAEK
-854 RPFTNLLDICQRVDS
+854 PFTNLLDICQRVDT

-879 LILSGS
+879 LIRSGA
-885 LDNMVEGD
+885 LDNMVEGS
-893 LDYARALL
+893 LDYSRALL
-901 SALLPQAMQAA
+901 SAMLPQAMQAA
-912 EQSSRNQASG
+912 EQASRNQASG
-922 VADMFGEIAPAGTED
+922 VDDMFGEIAPAGTED
-937 ADLSASNITV
+937 ADLSASNISV
-947 HAWAEQHRLKVE
+947 RAWAEQHRLNVE

-972 EEFLGEL
+972 DEFLDEL
-979 SHITKNRLVN
+979 SHITKDRLVN
-989 LRPERVPQTIAGVL
+989 LRPERGPQTVAGVL

-1023 DGSARFEFSLFAK
+1023 DRSARFEVSLFAK
-1036 EYEKYRETLLKDVI
+1036 EYELYREMLQKDVI

-1058 IDDYSGGMRGRGKSV
+1058 IDDYTGGMRGRGKSV

-1080 QRNAH
+1080 KRNAH
-1085 RVALNLESE
+1085 RVALNLEAE
-1094 SLGSDFCEH
+1094 SLSHDFCEH
-1103 LARILEPYRKQA
+1103 LARILEPYRRPAPA
-1115 EPVDLEE
+1115 EEVSTP
-1122 SVAAN
+1122 VAAV
-1127 ASGGGSAPAMSR
+1127 ASSSSHSGQQQPPKGQLAVQGQASPETAPQGR
-1139 AHPHPRQFS
+1139 
-1148 GNGHAASGAVDEGKG
+1148 G
-1163 CQVMVRYQRSD
+1163 CQVMVRYRRPD

-1184 WVVSPADDLI
+1184 WAVSPTDDLI